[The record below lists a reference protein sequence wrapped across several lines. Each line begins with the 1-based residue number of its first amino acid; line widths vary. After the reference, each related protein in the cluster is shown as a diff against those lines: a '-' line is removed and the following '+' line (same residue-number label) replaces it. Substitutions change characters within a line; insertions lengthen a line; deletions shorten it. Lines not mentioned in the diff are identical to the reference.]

1 MLTGVE
7 DEERQPEIEEG
18 RLVMVLGRMA
28 WPPFVGGAPLLDW
41 RWGLEEEMRLGEA
54 KLLVRL
60 ICSGWAPRWQ
70 IEEAASGGRLDVAGQ
85 ASSYAGELVD
95 L

>member
-1 MLTGVE
+1 
-7 DEERQPEIEEG
+7 
-18 RLVMVLGRMA
+18 
-28 WPPFVGGAPLLDW
+28 
-41 RWGLEEEMRLGEA
+41 MRLGEA